1 MTAPETGRGESAVL
15 LRGTGASSRSAP
27 PSTRSCSSRS
37 RRPAR
42 CYDAQV
48 VAAKRVCAGC
58 PVRPECLTEALVRIP
73 YGIAGGLTEDE
84 RRTLAHH
91 RWSALPAVERAAA
104 TRVGG
109 QAA

>member
-1 MTAPETGRGESAVL
+1 MTAPEKAGLSR
-15 LRGTGASSRSAP
+15 GASSRDWRLVAVCATVDP
-27 PSTRSCSSRS
+27 ELFFPTAETG
-37 RRPAR
+37 PV
-42 CYDAQV
+42 YDAQV
-48 VAAKRVCAGC
+48 IAAKRVCAGC

-84 RRTLAHH
+84 RRTLADHT
-91 RWSALPAVERAAA
+91 WSALPAVERAAA